1 GRQVEKNRLGNGD
14 GANGLIVQRLP
25 SDAMKQEIGQVVINH
40 ALCDQGLYGLFAAI
54 SGLKESQS
62 VVVTRSLKL
71 KAGALL
77 DLLIAFR
84 RSNESLIY
92 PALLSRIDSC
102 VADYRKLSNARN
114 VIVHWHWG
122 LSPEGEE
129 SATATNFLSMNH
141 GNAAGTQLFTL
152 QALKSISL
160 GLFHVNTLMMTIAAL
175 SAPDVPSFVKE
186 KALESFDDTY
196 ERVKEALLGLPDLP
210 DEELT

>member
-1 GRQVEKNRLGNGD
+1 
-14 GANGLIVQRLP
+14 
-25 SDAMKQEIGQVVINH
+25 
-40 ALCDQGLYGLFAAI
+40 
-54 SGLKESQS
+54 
-62 VVVTRSLKL
+62 
-71 KAGALL
+71 
-77 DLLIAFR
+77 
-84 RSNESLIY
+84 
-92 PALLSRIDSC
+92 
-102 VADYRKLSNARN
+102 
-114 VIVHWHWG
+114 
-122 LSPEGEE
+122 
-129 SATATNFLSMNH
+129 MNH